1 MVNFGWVLNKNPE
14 LSQFSARFS
23 LKEPAGINQTDNQA
37 DAHLDYWDNNDQRL
51 SVCPLHS
58 YYTTLQ
64 RNKFLAV
71 FGYST
76 KDLLP

>member
-37 DAHLDYWDNNDQRL
+37 DAHLDY
-51 SVCPLHS
+51 
-58 YYTTLQ
+58 
-64 RNKFLAV
+64 
-71 FGYST
+71 
-76 KDLLP
+76 

>member
-23 LKEPAGINQTDNQA
+23 PKESAGINQTDNQA
-37 DAHLDYWDNNDQRL
+37 EAHLDYWDNNDQRL
-51 SVCPLHS
+51 SVGPLHT

-64 RNKFLAV
+64 V
-71 FGYST
+71 
-76 KDLLP
+76 